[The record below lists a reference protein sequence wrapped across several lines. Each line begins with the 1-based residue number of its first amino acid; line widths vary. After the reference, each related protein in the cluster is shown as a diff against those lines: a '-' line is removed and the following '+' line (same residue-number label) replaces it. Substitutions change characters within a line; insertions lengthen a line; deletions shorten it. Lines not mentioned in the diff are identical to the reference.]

1 MFTDLFK
8 FILFTALLIGGT
20 MFMCSRSAYAEG
32 PFAGLEIEA
41 SHDKHKSILCYSGG
55 FSRNLTYDTE
65 LNIGYQSGD
74 FYALV
79 FYSKSECFSSGKK
92 RDDDR
97 AKHVRSRIEEMGVR
111 VGVRFD
117 LF

>member
-1 MFTDLFK
+1 MFSPLFK
-8 FILFTALLIGGT
+8 TFCLGLFVIIGT
-20 MFMCSRSAYAEG
+20 MTLCSYASAEG
-32 PFAGLEIEA
+32 AFAGLEIEA

-65 LNIGYQSGD
+65 LNIGYESGD